1 MRLGPIEGTKE
12 EITGFFQDS
21 GLKASDYF
29 QMPEA
34 PIGTVWLVVPALF
47 IVAAFGVLTL
57 LGPLKQ
63 GQQTFIFLIGCM
75 ALIWLATVIQLRF
88 KHAWATGIVVI
99 GGLLLMLVALGD
111 ISPTQMLGEVK
122 SLRK

>member
-1 MRLGPIEGTKE
+1 MKLGPIEGTKE
-12 EITGFFQDS
+12 EITGFFQDN

-34 PIGTVWLVVPALF
+34 PIGALWLF
-47 IVAAFGVLTL
+47 IPTFCVVVTLGVLTL
-57 LGPLKQ
+57 LESLKP

-75 ALIWLATVIQLRF
+75 AIVWLATVIQLRF
-88 KHAWATGIVVI
+88 KHAWATGIVVV
-99 GGLLLMLVALGD
+99 GGLLLMLVALGA
-111 ISPTQMLGEVK
+111 ISPTEMLNEVT

>member
-12 EITGFFQDS
+12 EITGFFQDN

-29 QMPEA
+29 QTPEA
-34 PIGTVWLVVPALF
+34 PIGIVWLVVPALC
-47 IVAAFGVLTL
+47 IIAVLAALTL
-57 LGPLKQ
+57 MEPLKQ
-63 GQQTFIFLIGCM
+63 GQQTFVFLIGCT
-75 ALIWLATVIQLRF
+75 ALVWLATVIQLRF

-99 GGLLLMLVALGD
+99 GGLLLMLVALGAL
-111 ISPTQMLGEVK
+111 SPIQMLGEVK

>member
-12 EITGFFQDS
+12 EITGFFQDN

-29 QMPEA
+29 QTAEA
-34 PIGTVWLVVPALF
+34 PIGTIWLVIPALC
-47 IVAAFGVLTL
+47 IVGALGALTL
-57 LGPLKQ
+57 LEALKQ

-75 ALIWLATVIQLRF
+75 ALVWLATVIQLRF

-111 ISPTQMLGEVK
+111 ISPTQVLGEVK

>member
-1 MRLGPIEGTKE
+1 MKLGPIEGTKE
-12 EITGFFQDS
+12 EITGFFQDN

-34 PIGTVWLVVPALF
+34 PIGTLWLVVPTLCVIATLG
-47 IVAAFGVLTL
+47 ALTL
-57 LGPLKQ
+57 LESLTQ
-63 GQQTFIFLIGCM
+63 GQQTFTFLIGGM
-75 ALIWLATVIQLRF
+75 AIVWLATVIQLRF

-99 GGLLLMLVALGD
+99 GGLLLMLGALGA
-111 ISPTQMLGEVK
+111 ISPTQMLNEVK